1 MPIGPSYADM
11 VRDYHSE
18 DKEQQLARM
27 RAEGWD
33 PNNPTQAPVPQ
44 QAAQPEVA
52 QQQGVPAWDRTA
64 FRDAWMGSGIQNVP
78 DMQNWLRS
86 SGWGSHVGL
95 GGSKGDVMQL
105 PTGENID
112 AVLAAGLGGNRGGP
126 QWTGRG
132 SWAGG
137 YTPFNQ
143 MPQGQMPQNTGYGG
157 GIGGGWGQQGGYAW
171 GNQQNPQPGMSYLM
185 GGMRGGQQDPRFQTM
200 MQNQQHQQ
208 FQRGMQQRR
217 QPNYYQNTQQRGQM
231 QQPRLTT
238 PGRAAGGIGPTRQPM
253 YY

>member
-1 MPIGPSYADM
+1 MALSPTDELLQRYQQHYGAG
-11 VRDYHSE
+11 
-18 DKEQQLARM
+18 DKEEVLAGIQKYGTDDRSQ
-27 RAEGWD
+27 WS
-33 PNNPTQAPVPQ
+33 P
-44 QAAQPEVA
+44 QPEVRA
-52 QQQGVPAWDRTA
+52 QQGVPQWDRTA

-86 SGWGSHVGL
+86 TGWGAHVGL

-105 PTGENID
+105 PSGENID

-143 MPQGQMPQNTGYGG
+143 MSQGQ
-157 GIGGGWGQQGGYAW
+157 QQP
-171 GNQQNPQPGMSYLM
+171 QQNPYQMHSPGWYTGGNQGQWGHLMS
-185 GGMRGGQQDPRFQTM
+185 GGGQQDPRFRTM
-200 MQNQQHQQ
+200 MQNQGHQQ
-208 FQRGMQQRR
+208 FQRGMQQRQ
-217 QPNYYQNTQQRGQM
+217 QPNYRMNMQRQGQG
-231 QQPRLTT
+231 QAQKLYT
-238 PGRAAGGIGPTRQPM
+238 PGRAAGQGIGPTQQPRQPM